1 MISRK
6 LKLYFLVA
14 LAGSIGIALIG
25 YIYTNRNLPPYPGKI
40 VTSEGRELSGRN
52 NIKAGQH
59 VWQKY
64 GLMDMGSVW
73 GHGTYRGPDFTAQ
86 ALHQMGVTMREK
98 LAMEFFGQSH
108 AQLDTQSA
116 GAVDA
121 VVVQDIKINTYD
133 SQADTLVISD
143 LKAYALTENRQFYES
158 LFTAGDPNGPIRSG
172 TIQNPDELRNL
183 ADFFFW
189 TAWVAGTLRP
199 SDHHTYTNNWP
210 HDPSVGNTVS
220 GKSLVW
226 SAISLVA
233 FGVCLGLVVFIF
245 HRYTFNLGAKSYNSE
260 TAARLAAQEIS
271 PSQRKTAKYFLV
283 VSALFLLQVSMGGL
297 MAHYTVHPS
306 SFYGLDAIAKF
317 FPYNWAKTWH
327 LQLAVFWIA
336 TAWIGMTLFVA
347 PRVGGEESKW
357 QGGLVDLLFV
367 AVVIV
372 VAGSLCGEVLGIKGF
387 FRESTT
393 QQAGFF
399 SEAWFWFGHQGWEYL
414 ELGRFW
420 QILLLVGLIVWLF
433 LVVRAL
439 KSHFRSGQDR
449 WGLPHFLTYSAVA
462 VVGFFCFGLLY
473 DPNTHLTIADF
484 WRWWVV
490 HTWVE
495 GSFEF
500 FAAAAIV
507 FVMVNL
513 GLVEIQAGL
522 RTVYFTVS
530 LALFSGI
537 IGVGHHYYWFGEPS
551 FWLAL
556 GSTVSALE
564 PVPILLLLSETW
576 HNQRTIVKAGKSFPY
591 RYPLMFLA
599 AAVAWEFLG
608 AGVMGLSITTP
619 VINYFEHGTYLTV
632 NHGHTALFGTYGL
645 LAIGLLLF
653 SMRGIVQDTG
663 WDSRLL
669 FFSFWGINLGLLA
682 MFIVT
687 LLPVGILQS
696 LDNLN
701 NGFWHARSNDFWSR
715 GVIQWLGQI
724 RIIPDTLIILG
735 ALALFLFMI
744 KAIRQLKPATIE
756 SGSAFLN
763 NATTIER
770 SDILT

>member
-1 MISRK
+1 MISAK
-6 LKLYFLVA
+6 LKLYFIAA
-14 LAGSIGIALIG
+14 LAGSIIIALIG
-25 YIYTNRNLPPYPGKI
+25 YVYTEKDLPPYPGKV
-40 VTSEGRELSGRN
+40 VTQDGQEVTGRQQ
-52 NIKAGQH
+52 IIAGQH

-64 GLMDMGSVW
+64 GLMDVGSVW

-86 ALHQMGVTMREK
+86 ALHNMGANMREK
-98 LAMEFFGQSH
+98 LARDKFGVSH
-108 AQLDTQSA
+108 TELDILSE

-121 VVVQDIKINTYD
+121 VVIDDIKKNTYRPGD
-133 SQADTLVISD
+133 DTLVISD
-143 LKAYALTENRQFYES
+143 LRASALLENRRFYQTF
-158 LFTAGDPNGPIRSG
+158 FTEGDADGPIG
-172 TIQNPDELRNL
+172 PKTITNPQEIDNL
-183 ADFFFW
+183 SDFFFW
-189 TAWVAGTLRP
+189 TAWAASTIRP
-199 SDHHTYTNNWP
+199 GDNHTYTNNWP
-210 HDPSVGNTVS
+210 HDISVGNMAS

-233 FGVCLGLVVFIF
+233 FGVCLGIVIYIY
-245 HRYTFNLGAKSYNSE
+245 HRFTYNLGHVPFKPEKA
-260 TAARLAAQEIS
+260 TLLAAAAIS
-271 PSQRKTAKYFLV
+271 ASQRKTAKYFLV
-283 VSALFLLQVSMGGL
+283 VAALFTLQTTMGGF
-297 MAHYTVHPS
+297 MAHYTIHPGT
-306 SFYGLDAIAKF
+306 FYGLDFLADI
-317 FPYNWAKTWH
+317 FPYNWMKSWH

-336 TAWIGMTLFVA
+336 TAWIGMTLFVS
-347 PRVGGEESKW
+347 PYVGGREPKL
-357 QGGLVDLLFV
+357 QPLLVDILFV

-372 VAGSLCGEVLGIKGF
+372 VVGSLSGEVLGIKGF
-387 FRESTT
+387 FDEGTVA
-393 QQAGFF
+393 QEGFF
-399 SEAWFWFGHQGWEYL
+399 KGAWFWFGHQGWEYL

-420 QILLLVGLIVWLF
+420 QILLLTGLVIWLF

-439 KSHFRSGQDR
+439 KSHFRAGQDR
-449 WGLPHFLTYSAVA
+449 WGLPHFLTYSAAA

-473 DPNTHLTIADF
+473 DPNSHLTIADF

-513 GLVEIQAGL
+513 SLVDLKAGL

-576 HNQRTIVKAGKSFPY
+576 HNQKTIAKAGKGFPY
-591 RYPLMFLA
+591 RYPLMFLS
-599 AAVAWEFLG
+599 AAVAWEVLG

-619 VINYFEHGTYLTV
+619 IINYYEHGTYLTV
-632 NHGHTALFGTYGL
+632 NHGHTALFGTYGS

-653 SMRGIVQDTG
+653 SMRGLVNEKG
-663 WDSRLL
+663 WDTRLL
-669 FFSFWGINLGLLA
+669 SLSFWSTNIGLLT
-682 MFIVT
+682 MFVVT

-701 NGFWHARSNDFWSR
+701 YGFWHARSNDFWKQET
-715 GVIQWLGQI
+715 IQFLGQV
-724 RIIPDTLIILG
+724 RLIPDTLIILG
-735 ALALFLFMI
+735 AVFLLIFMI
-744 KAIRQLKPATIE
+744 KAMRHLKPATIAA
-756 SGSAFLN
+756 GALYP
-763 NATTIER
+763 AQT
-770 SDILT
+770 